1 MMRVCL
7 IFSLLFI
14 LFTIQNST
22 AQTLGGSSI
31 YNFLKLPQHPVTAA
45 LGGRNVSTFSREAG
59 LITENTALVRSDNN
73 GQVSTNF
80 TFLSPGMNAL
90 TATGIYEYKKIN
102 TNFGLTIGHIQ
113 YGNTDQT
120 DASGNIFGVFNPFD
134 QYVQLTASRKYGSRW
149 HYGSAFKFIHSSYGA
164 FRSSALVVDIGL
176 AYFDKEKK
184 LQFGFS
190 AKNMGTQLKT
200 YSGVG
205 EDLPFDMVIGLTKQL
220 EKSPLRFSITAQK
233 IHQFDL
239 LYNDTT
245 FTIANFGRNKE
256 NGFFRKVFSHF
267 IFGTELLIGDKL
279 VLMGGYNFLRSM
291 ELRLPSLTNGLTG
304 IGYGL
309 NLKLLKFDFYFSRSH
324 YQTTI
329 AQNQMGITYHVEKKK
344 L

>member
-1 MMRVCL
+1 MRACL
-7 IFSLLFI
+7 ILSLLFI

-22 AQTLGGSSI
+22 GQTLGGSSI
-31 YNFLKLPQHPVTAA
+31 YNFLKLPQHPITTA
-45 LGGRNVSTFSREAG
+45 LGGRNVSTFSGEAG
-59 LITENTALVRSDNN
+59 LVTENPALIRSENN

-90 TATGIYEYKKIN
+90 TATGIYEFKKIN
-102 TNFGLTIGHIQ
+102 TNLGLTIGHIQ

-120 DASGNIFGVFNPFD
+120 DASGNILGVFNPYD
-134 QYVQLTASRKYGSRW
+134 QYVQLTASRQYGSRW
-149 HYGSAFKFIHSSYGA
+149 HYGTAFKFIHSSYGA
-164 FRSSALVVDIGL
+164 FSSSALVVNVGL
-176 AYFDKEKK
+176 AYFNKEKK
-184 LQFGFS
+184 IQVGFS

-200 YSGVG
+200 YSGFG
-205 EDLPFDMVIGLTKQL
+205 EDLPFDMVIGISKQL

-245 FTIANFGRNKE
+245 FNSTNFGGNKE

-267 IFGTELLIGDKL
+267 IVGTELLIGDKL

-304 IGYGL
+304 VGYGL

-324 YQTTI
+324 YQTSI
-329 AQNQMGITYHVEKKK
+329 AQNQIGITYRIENKKN
-344 L
+344 